1 LDAKCRYLN
10 FSGLENQIPF
20 AFLVSLIMAA
30 RPATEAAKMTIK
42 GTVNSGISFSS
53 EYNALALMTLLL
65 FLQDEQHPQASRKQ
79 AEPPQQCSN
88 SECSGRGRYREHHA
102 AAALLTARNR
112 FVLFCCHASCGF

>member
-20 AFLVSLIMAA
+20 PFLVLPIMAA
-30 RPATEAAKMTIK
+30 RPAMEAAKKTIK
-42 GTVNSGISFSS
+42 GTVNSGISLSS
-53 EYNALALMTLLL
+53 EYNAPALMTLLL
-65 FLQDEQHPQASRKQ
+65 FLQAEQHPQASRKQ
-79 AEPPQQCSN
+79 AEPPQQCN
-88 SECSGRGRYREHHA
+88 SECSGHGHYREHHA